1 LETESRISVRVSP
14 GAARSEVAGFEDGVF
29 RVKVAAAPLKG
40 KANKELI
47 DLLSRL
53 LGIGKGEISIVRG
66 HSSRLKVIA
75 VSGLGRE
82 EVTERLLSHK
92 AGH

>member
-1 LETESRISVRVSP
+1 MRVSP
-14 GAARSEVAGFEDGVF
+14 GAARREVAGFADGVL
-29 RVKVAAAPLKG
+29 RVKVAAPPLKG
-40 KANKELI
+40 RANKELI

-53 LGIGKGEISIVRG
+53 LGIGRGDISIVRG

-82 EVTERLLSHK
+82 EVARRLSSHET
-92 AGH
+92 GH